1 MRYQRSTRMGSCEP
15 KTTRRFTMHS
25 YASAL
30 KLYNNLTKPPRS
42 KWWREQPDNAK
53 PLVNVGTRN
62 KSIHMTDSGVIYF
75 KFYNTKIASFVND
88 PASNTYTAV
97 MRYYHSVSTNSFMM
111 DYGLHY
117 AHLRTDPSL
126 DNYVYIPY
134 KHTYDKPSAVL
145 TFDATT
151 DMLLTDLD
159 KSWHPTL
166 YTKRSNEE
174 DKQARAHVRKS
185 IEPYVTMA
193 LFNIHNTL
201 EVAVLQAEAAY
212 AAPFFSV
219 ERDAYNNKV
228 LEPLRNFRRTL
239 TQFAQSTTRAGG
251 MRALEFPFD
260 SEDFIN
266 GLLRAIPAM
275 CVLSLSHAAD
285 RYLVKE
291 ADSRYKYYEKWRG
304 AVEKVAAE
312 FDTLAFGKRIT
323 QQVIT
328 ALNIDRGTTDLALP
342 LFRHTRPSKAFSK
355 DFDCPTELSNKFS
368 NV

>member
-1 MRYQRSTRMGSCEP
+1 MR
-15 KTTRRFTMHS
+15 S

-30 KLYNNLTKPPRS
+30 KLYNSLTKPPRS

-53 PLVNVGTRN
+53 PLVKVRTRN

-75 KFYNTKIASFVND
+75 KYYNTKIASFVND

-97 MRYYHSVSTNSFMM
+97 MRYYHSVTTNSFMS

-117 AHLRTDPSL
+117 TSLHTDPLASL
-126 DNYVYIPY
+126 DKCVYIPY
-134 KHTYDKPSAVL
+134 EHTHDKPSAVL

-151 DMLLTDLD
+151 NVLITDLD

-212 AAPFFSV
+212 AVPFFSL
-219 ERDAYNNKV
+219 ERDARNNWV
-228 LEPLRNFRRTL
+228 LDPLRYFRRTL
-239 TQFAQSTTRAGG
+239 TRFAKSSNRAGG

-266 GLLRAIPAM
+266 GLLQAIPAM
-275 CVLSLSHAAD
+275 CVLNLSHAAD

-291 ADSRYKYYEKWRG
+291 GDSRYKYYEKWRG

-312 FDTLAFGKRIT
+312 FDVLAFGKRVT

-342 LFRHTRPSKAFSK
+342 LFRHTRPSKAFTK
-355 DFDCPTELSNKFS
+355 GFDCPEELSNKFR